1 MEGLEWMARY
11 IKFIPRNNVL
21 LAAKDFK
28 AEFMTSL
35 NSPERVAITTLNN
48 HHTEG
53 IQTII
58 INIRDAKNKLETSK
72 LTIKQYDELNC
83 LNCSLLE
90 GLVLND
96 QSNNMMVQMQGI
108 SDVCRIMQE

>member
-28 AEFMTSL
+28 HEYMTNTNTPARAALTSL
-35 NSPERVAITTLNN
+35 QN

-53 IQTII
+53 IQTMI
-58 INIRDAKNKLETSK
+58 INIRDAKNKLEDGK
-72 LTIKQYDELNC
+72 LNIQQYDELNC

-96 QSNNMMVQMQGI
+96 
-108 SDVCRIMQE
+108 